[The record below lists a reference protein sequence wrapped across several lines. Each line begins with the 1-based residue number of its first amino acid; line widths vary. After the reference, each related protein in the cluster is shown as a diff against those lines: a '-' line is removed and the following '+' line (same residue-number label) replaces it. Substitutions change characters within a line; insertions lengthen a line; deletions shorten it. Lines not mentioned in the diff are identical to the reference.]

1 MVRQI
6 GDNQKDIIL
15 NYVGLNYPECLYLY
29 MDIKQYSIDK
39 REISVWYHENGGNI
53 NIAYLKYHSA
63 IHLFSKDNDY
73 DKLEVIKQIEQI
85 DPSFICGKASIIRDL
100 KDDLKQLGYNYE
112 IGNIGRLRHI
122 RENDLTTAFSVT
134 NANLDD
140 VEDIAKLIY
149 EDEGL
154 GASYDFDDLI
164 DQMKERLSSGFV
176 RSWGIKDANN
186 KVVSHIGT
194 GAEVDNICMT
204 TYVVTSQEYRKQGM
218 ATAIYSYLG
227 YQLQQEGKEVY
238 TVYYLDSARKMHYKV
253 GFEDYC
259 EFGKLFKNV

>member
-1 MVRQI
+1 MLI
-6 GDNQKDIIL
+6 DKDLRLSISGCFWLFYASKYI
-15 NYVGLNYPECLYLY
+15 VC
-29 MDIKQYSIDK
+29 IDK

-176 RSWGIKDANN
+176 RSWVIKDANN

>member
-1 MVRQI
+1 M
-6 GDNQKDIIL
+6 
-15 NYVGLNYPECLYLY
+15 
-29 MDIKQYSIDK
+29 
-39 REISVWYHENGGNI
+39 
-53 NIAYLKYHSA
+53 
-63 IHLFSKDNDY
+63 
-73 DKLEVIKQIEQI
+73 
-85 DPSFICGKASIIRDL
+85 
-100 KDDLKQLGYNYE
+100 GYNYE

-176 RSWGIKDANN
+176 RSWVIKDANN

-204 TYVVTSQEYRKQGM
+204 TYVVTSQNIENREW
-218 ATAIYSYLG
+218 L
-227 YQLQQEGKEVY
+227 LQY
-238 TVYYLDSARKMHYKV
+238 IHI
-253 GFEDYC
+253 
-259 EFGKLFKNV
+259 